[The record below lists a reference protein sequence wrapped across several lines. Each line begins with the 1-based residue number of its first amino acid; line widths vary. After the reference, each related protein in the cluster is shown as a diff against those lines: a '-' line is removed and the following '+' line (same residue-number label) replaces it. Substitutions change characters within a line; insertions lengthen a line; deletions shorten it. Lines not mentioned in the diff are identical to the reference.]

1 MTSPRRRCLVI
12 GGGLAGLT
20 AAHSLAANPA
30 YDVLVLESNACPG
43 GKLQSAE
50 VAGVSVDVG
59 AESMLNRRPE
69 GIALVRELGL
79 RLVHPTA
86 AQPRLW
92 SRGVMRPLPRSL
104 LGVPLD
110 VNDLA
115 RTGLLSP
122 AGLERVRRESDRPP
136 TRLLED
142 ADISVGALVAQRM
155 GDEVVDR
162 LVEPLLGGVYA
173 GRAHEISARAA
184 VPALVEQALRGSWLA
199 QATPAAN
206 PNVPPEPVFAGIEF
220 GLARL
225 PAALVEAGRFG
236 LRTDAIVRAITRGPT
251 GFVLE
256 VAVSGTTVVMSADDL
271 IVATPAATTARLLR
285 TVAPVAA
292 DELALI
298 ESASVAVVALAMP
311 ASTVAHIE
319 SSGFLVP
326 PIERTGVKAAT
337 FSWAKWDWVRNAGGG
352 RGAGA
357 ELALLRAS
365 WGRHREEWVLQHTD
379 DELIALTLQDLARA
393 CGIAGPV
400 IDAHVQRWGGGLPQ
414 YAVGHLSRV
423 TRVRDAV
430 AGVNAADPTPGAGRV
445 AVCGAAYDGV
455 GIPAVIASA
464 QRAARQIAE

>member
-12 GGGLAGLT
+12 GGGLAGLS
-20 AAHSLAANPA
+20 AAHTLAANPA
-30 YDVLVLESNACPG
+30 YDVLVLESAAVAG

-69 GIALVRELGL
+69 GVALVRELGL
-79 RLVHPTA
+79 PLVHPSA

-92 SRGVMRPLPRSL
+92 SRGAMRPLPRSL
-104 LGVPLD
+104 MGVPLD
-110 VNDLA
+110 VDDLA
-115 RTGLLSP
+115 RTGVLSP
-122 AGLERVRRESDRPP
+122 AGLERARRESERPP
-136 TRLLED
+136 TRLAED

-184 VPALVEQALRGSWLA
+184 VPGLVEQALSGSWLA
-199 QATPAAN
+199 QATPSPN
-206 PNVPPEPVFAGIEF
+206 PHVPSGPVFAGIES
-220 GLARL
+220 GVARL
-225 PAALVEAGRFG
+225 PVALIGTGRFA

-251 GFVLE
+251 GFLLE
-256 VAVSGTTVVMSADDL
+256 VAVPGATEVISADDL
-271 IVATPAATTARLLR
+271 IVATPAAATARLLR

-292 DELALI
+292 HELSLI
-298 ESASVAVVALAMP
+298 ESASVAVVVLAVP
-311 ASTVAHIE
+311 ASVVAHLE

-337 FSWAKWDWVRNAGGG
+337 FSWAKWDWVRNAGRG
-352 RGAGA
+352 RGADG

-379 DELIALTLQDLARA
+379 DEMVALTLHDLGRA
-393 CGIAGPV
+393 CGIVGPV
-400 IDAHVQRWGGGLPQ
+400 IDAHVQRWGGALPQ

-423 TRVRDAV
+423 SRVRDAV
-430 AGVNAADPTPGAGRV
+430 AGVNAAYPTPGAGRI

-464 QRAARQIAE
+464 QLAAHQIAE